1 MFPYIFT
8 LPPYLEFTEQCV
20 EYSVNVYGGRCMR
33 FIAYMDLLGVK
44 SIAAYS
50 PNEYYQTIEIYQNI
64 MSECILNLPNQL
76 LTDVYMFSD
85 CAYLESEVLPDL
97 IFLLRKIR
105 EELMLRGI
113 FFNAVVT
120 QGALNAKSKIE
131 NNVLNSIRFLSRDT
145 VEVYNKQVSFTGVG
159 ISVDQKLINEPNIA
173 DYIVKSCY
181 NVFTSDDKDK
191 YKVFVEYFDV
201 KYSTD
206 NKITLGFIIKR
217 FIETFCLDSRAARYY
232 LSGIVTI
239 MRSMSLDEL
248 NKCSGLVFSE
258 SILEHSYIQSNFST
272 IQIVYIDCLLNQIR
286 ENQIINLNNLSEI
299 AKEIDS
305 LIANSVL
312 KKGVEDLHRYLPCI
326 LNNEN
331 KFILSKIFTEDFF

>member
-1 MFPYIFT
+1 
-8 LPPYLEFTEQCV
+8 
-20 EYSVNVYGGRCMR
+20 MR

-64 MSECILNLPNQL
+64 MSEYILNLPNQL

-191 YKVFVEYFDV
+191 YKVFVEYFNV
-201 KYSTD
+201 KYRTD